1 MDMIFID
8 NLIYT
13 AMFIVIGIFLIV
25 ITANV
30 FRSPSKWNS
39 QIQKHN
45 QKKNLNANILK
56 KAWYLLSLSR

>member
-13 AMFIVIGIFLIV
+13 AMFVVIGIFLIV

-30 FRSPSKWNS
+30 FKSPSKWNG
-39 QIQKHN
+39 QIQKQN
-45 QKKNLNANILK
+45 LKENLNVNILE
-56 KAWYLLSLSR
+56 

>member
-13 AMFIVIGIFLIV
+13 AMFVVIGIFWIV

-30 FRSPSKWNS
+30 FRSPSKWNG
-39 QIQKHN
+39 QIQKQN
-45 QKKNLNANILK
+45 QKENLNVNILE
-56 KAWYLLSLSR
+56 